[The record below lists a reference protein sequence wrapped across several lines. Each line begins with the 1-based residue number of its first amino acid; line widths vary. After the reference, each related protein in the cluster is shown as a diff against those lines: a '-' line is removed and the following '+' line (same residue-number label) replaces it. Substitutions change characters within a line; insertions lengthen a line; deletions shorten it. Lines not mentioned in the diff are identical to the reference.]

1 METITVILLFM
12 NLGLA
17 VSSLWLNRKVAAKI
31 KQLQK

>member
-1 METITVILLFM
+1 METVIVILLVM

-17 VSSLWLNRKVAAKI
+17 VASLWLNRKLAVKI